1 MVTAVRLSERIDT
14 VNDEFTNRVK
24 AWLLERLPEL
34 STDVLQ
40 WLVKEHYQFSSTN
53 VELLGLARDATAGL
67 ADQGVTVELQR
78 NIGEESGHAVLY
90 RQAMGEVGTDV
101 DEHVEFGP
109 TTAFFE
115 QLRDLSTQNPSCSL
129 GTFYATETAAI
140 FEHQVFYEISRE
152 LCERQGITYQGSR
165 IKKFHDIHLDEGVEQ
180 GHKDG
185 LAAFVDLAVP
195 EPEAAGL
202 DSAEVERGAYAAI
215 EAMVTWWDAL
225 LGELV
230 RRSPELATPDLPGRP

>member
-14 VNDEFTNRVK
+14 VNDEFTERVK
-24 AWLLERLPEL
+24 GWLLQRLPDLPTE
-34 STDVLQ
+34 VLD

-67 ADQGVTVELQR
+67 TDQGARIELER
-78 NIGEESGHAVLY
+78 NIGEESGHAVMY
-90 RQAMGEVGTDV
+90 RKAMGEVGTDV
-101 DEHVEFGP
+101 DEHTEFEP
-109 TTAFFE
+109 TTVFFDKI
-115 QLRDLSTQNPSCSL
+115 RRLSTENPSCSL

-140 FEHQVFYEISRE
+140 FEHQVFDEISRE
-152 LCERQGITYQGSR
+152 ICQRRGLSYQGSR

-185 LAAFVDLAVP
+185 LAAFVDVAVP
-195 EPEAAGL
+195 DAGAGDL

-215 EAMVTWWDAL
+215 EAMVVWWDAL
-225 LGELV
+225 LAEVV
-230 RRSPELATPDLPGRP
+230 RRSAEPAAR

>member
-1 MVTAVRLSERIDT
+1 MVTAVRLSERIDA

-24 AWLLERLPEL
+24 SWLLDRLPGL

-53 VELLGLARDATAGL
+53 VELLGLARNATAAL
-67 ADQGVTVELQR
+67 TDQGATLELDR
-78 NIGEESGHAVLY
+78 NIGEESGHAVMY
-90 RQAMGEVGTDV
+90 RQAMAEVGTDV
-101 DEHVEFGP
+101 DDHVEFRP
-109 TTAFFE
+109 TTVFFDQIRE
-115 QLRDLSTQNPSCSL
+115 LSTQNPSCSL

-140 FEHQVFYEISRE
+140 FEHQVFYEICRE
-152 LCERQGITYQGSR
+152 ICERRGLTYQGSL

-185 LAAFVDLAVP
+185 LAAFVDVA
-195 EPEAAGL
+195 EPAAGPGGL

-215 EAMVTWWDAL
+215 AAMTTWWDAL
-225 LGELV
+225 LDEVL
-230 RRSPELATPDLPGRP
+230 RMAPEFATG